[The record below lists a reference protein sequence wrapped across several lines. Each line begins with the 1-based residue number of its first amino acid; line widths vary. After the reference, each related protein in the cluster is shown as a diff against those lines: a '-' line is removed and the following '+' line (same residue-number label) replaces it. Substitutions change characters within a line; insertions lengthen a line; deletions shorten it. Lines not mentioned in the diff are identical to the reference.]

1 MPLRDPNTGVTAV
14 GHAGPSLGV
23 DEGDRPPPHPEPAMT
38 QPSTSRTRR
47 VATAAALVTA
57 GAIGATAITGLAFAS
72 NGAAGSIHPTSVSAA
87 TGATG
92 GAGAMNGAGRRA
104 GMLRD
109 VLHGELTVKDGDG
122 TKVVDLQRGKLTAA
136 SATSITVAST
146 DGFTATYAVTSATV
160 VHKAR
165 QTVAASSL
173 AVGDQV
179 LVRATGGTATVVRTR

>member
-1 MPLRDPNTGVTAV
+1 VPLHDPNTGVTAV
-14 GHAGPSLGV
+14 GHAGPSLRV
-23 DEGDRPPPHPEPAMT
+23 HEGESLSPYPETAMT
-38 QPSTSRTRR
+38 LPTTSRTRR

-72 NGAAGSIHPTSVSAA
+72 NGAAGPIHPRSVSAA

-92 GAGAMNGAGRRA
+92 EAGAVNGAGRRA
-104 GMLRD
+104 GMLRN
-109 VLHGELTVKDGDG
+109 VLHGEVTVKAGGG

-146 DGFTATYAVTSATV
+146 DGFTATYAVTSTTA

-165 QTVAASSL
+165 QTVAASTL
-173 AVGDQV
+173 AVGDEV
-179 LVRATGGTATVVRTR
+179 LVRATGGTAIVVRTR